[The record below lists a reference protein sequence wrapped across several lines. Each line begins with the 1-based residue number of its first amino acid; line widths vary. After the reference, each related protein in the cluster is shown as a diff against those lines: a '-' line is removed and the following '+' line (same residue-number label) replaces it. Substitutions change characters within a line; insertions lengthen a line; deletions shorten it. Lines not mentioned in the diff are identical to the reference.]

1 MENFLFEKI
10 FIGCIYLIVGIGVSI
25 DLFKTLKEK
34 SEDSVL
40 DRVFKFS
47 IGILIILLFF
57 TTKYSGKLL
66 DYIILPLTLYK
77 IYKNKKYNRTG
88 FEWYIAG
95 FLGAILLSSIGA
107 FEWKGIRDS
116 FFDTT
121 TVFLLPLYLGQFKF
135 SKEDRRS
142 FLDVGILAFLGKLS
156 LSFLEKWKYISGLYG
171 GERISGGIQVWRYA
185 PILMIGI
192 VVIFALLLF
201 RRNKKNEMTALI
213 LLLIPSI
220 IALVRTQNRGNW
232 VGLLGAIAL
241 GVLIKYREKSIYLLL
256 VCSIFLGS
264 LIYKFPENR
273 YSRRATSIVNLKN
286 DISNLGRLE
295 HWKQSIRMF
304 KESPINGVGY
314 SEKNFKNSENPED
327 YIYVPKIKHG
337 HSHSNIFYL
346 LATMGILGIVSYG
359 IFIIKSLVFSFKKG
373 EIDYYI
379 SFLVIV
385 SVQIFSLFETPI
397 KYEDISSM
405 MLLMLG
411 LLIADIAGKRRI

>member
-34 SEDSVL
+34 REDSVL
-40 DRVFKFS
+40 DRIFKFS

-156 LSFLEKWKYISGLYG
+156 LSFLDRWEYIVGVRWGGKISGT
-171 GERISGGIQVWRYA
+171 EWPWRYA
-185 PILMIGI
+185 PILVIGI
-192 VVIFALLLF
+192 VVMVSLLIF
-201 RRNKKNEMTALI
+201 RRNKIKEYITLF
-213 LLLIPSI
+213 LLLIPST
-220 IALVRTQNRGNW
+220 IALVRTQNRANW
-232 VGLLGAIAL
+232 VAILICIILGAIL
-241 GVLIKYREKSIYLLL
+241 KLTKKSIYPIL
-256 VCSIFLGS
+256 VGVVILSVLC
-264 LIYKFPENR
+264 YKMPENKYVR
-273 YSRRATSIVNLKN
+273 KLYSISNIKT
-286 DISNLGRLE
+286 DYSNLGRFELWEQSLE
-295 HWKQSIRMF
+295 MF
-304 KESPINGVGY
+304 KSSPTNGVGY
-314 SEKNFKNSENPED
+314 SEKNFKNSEVPQKYT
-327 YIYVPKIKHG
+327 YIPQIRHG
-337 HSHSNIFYL
+337 HSHSSFFYI
-346 LATMGILGIVSYG
+346 LATMGILGIISYG
-359 IFIIKSLVFSFKKG
+359 ILILKIIYYSLINGKKDFYILFLTVISVEVFG
-373 EIDYYI
+373 I
-379 SFLVIV
+379 
-385 SVQIFSLFETPI
+385 FETPI
-397 KYEDISSM
+397 KYLDTLGFIY
-405 MLLMLG
+405 LTLG
-411 LLIADIAGKRRI
+411 LLISNLISAKR